1 MSIVR
6 RIKGRIFKAE
16 RRNCGVADIA
26 RMAPAWSRAELRG
39 AYLEGTNHGPYM
51 GVPTQ

>member
-1 MSIVR
+1 MSIIR
-6 RIKGRIFKAE
+6 RIKGRVFKATGRE
-16 RRNCGVADIA
+16 VGVADIA

-39 AYLEGTNHGPYM
+39 AYLEGTNRGPYM